1 MLQLDH
7 LSLRSCSH
15 SITTSLGPRPCYFL
29 KQCKRLSLLVLA
41 SMIVFHVLYTAIT
54 QLSLGYFRSGGP
66 TWLPSVTMS
75 RKQRDGGYRWACL
88 KQRFSNCVC
97 DIIEPYHPISIYHCV
112 VYTYPIIQIIRE
124 ISKKVSQIQN
134 RESALTV
141 VCFQKYVRLF
151 CSGSVGESSLFPL
164 LLAGLGEFR
173 IRDLNDEINKLLR
186 EKRHWQDRILE
197 LGGPDYFVSL
207 ALLFPS
213 LTLP

>member
-15 SITTSLGPRPCYFL
+15 SIITSLGPRPCYFL

-54 QLSLGYFRSGGP
+54 QLSLGCFRSGGP

-97 DIIEPYHPISIYHCV
+97 DIRTISPHKYISFCHIYLSN
-112 VYTYPIIQIIRE
+112 Y
-124 ISKKVSQIQN
+124 
-134 RESALTV
+134 
-141 VCFQKYVRLF
+141 
-151 CSGSVGESSLFPL
+151 
-164 LLAGLGEFR
+164 
-173 IRDLNDEINKLLR
+173 
-186 EKRHWQDRILE
+186 
-197 LGGPDYFVSL
+197 PDYPRNFKESV
-207 ALLFPS
+207 PD
-213 LTLP
+213 TEP